1 MVSIIGII
9 GTFPIAIVFGI
20 CFVLFLKSYFKNPN
34 RTKIFFLI
42 WTMAVAIIYL
52 NWGLRVLFIPQFES
66 DKTVLY
72 PFWAISYGF
81 GATALIA
88 LAMASLDQTKMK
100 ESVISII
107 IRIVIIATYALVL
120 IILLIGGFEQQLVIF
135 MDVTDLTIENQ
146 FVYYYFTILILFY
159 IFFPNALYIVYLIK
173 SSEKDTLTYKRVR
186 IIEMGILIWSICIL
200 LDGMRFPSNMGI
212 LIIRIILMIG
222 GLITMKGFLM
232 KPASN

>member
-1 MVSIIGII
+1 
-9 GTFPIAIVFGI
+9 
-20 CFVLFLKSYFKNPN
+20 
-34 RTKIFFLI
+34 
-42 WTMAVAIIYL
+42 MAVAIIYL

-173 SSEKDTLTYKRVR
+173 SSEKDTFTYKRVR
-186 IIEMGILIWSICIL
+186 IIEIGILIWSICIL

>member
-1 MVSIIGII
+1 
-9 GTFPIAIVFGI
+9 
-20 CFVLFLKSYFKNPN
+20 
-34 RTKIFFLI
+34 
-42 WTMAVAIIYL
+42 MAVAIIYL